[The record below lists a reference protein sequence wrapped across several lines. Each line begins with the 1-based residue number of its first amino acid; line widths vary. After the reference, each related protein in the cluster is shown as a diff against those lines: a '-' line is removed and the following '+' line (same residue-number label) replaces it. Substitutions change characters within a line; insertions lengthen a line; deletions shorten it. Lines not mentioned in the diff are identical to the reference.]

1 MYDTIVSYREVTV
14 SLQPYKQSD
23 QGLHFCFDI
32 LSASFGCISIPF
44 LISVYSYHFN
54 MRFGLWKKDLFYNS
68 SEELCKKKWGRNGM
82 VIEGSERDG
91 DLGGSGDGS
100 LI

>member
-23 QGLHFCFDI
+23 QGLHIWFDI

-44 LISVYSYHFN
+44 LISLYSYHFN
-54 MRFGLWKKDLFYNS
+54 MRFGLWKKRPFHNS
-68 SEELCKKKWGRNGM
+68 SEELCKTQYWEEMGW
-82 VIEGSERDG
+82 
-91 DLGGSGDGS
+91 
-100 LI
+100 

>member
-23 QGLHFCFDI
+23 QGLHFWFDI

-54 MRFGLWKKDLFYNS
+54 MRFGLWKKDLFTIQAKNYAR
-68 SEELCKKKWGRNGM
+68 RNGEEM
-82 VIEGSERDG
+82 GW
-91 DLGGSGDGS
+91 
-100 LI
+100 